1 MQVSL
6 KRKWNWNWGVIFP
19 PSFSGALSDWAE
31 ENAMGNWG
39 RSIQEEICWKGVQF
53 SWTIVLCLNRDMK
66 ERYGEERTGG
76 EMAGGGRE
84 RIWESEMNESCCWPP
99 SLWSTEYEKI
109 LVWSRSQLSWLKCE
123 LSFLCSW
130 FLLSLQQASSHCI
143 FQSVLSAGSG
153 WTVWPGKRA
162 DFTPLEHFDGERA
175 ERVSAFEW
183 IKRGYRRDQWS
194 RRHLRWAQVPEAI
207 VLNLLLSQIHVQ
219 YKARACHNQ
228 MHALQPHQK
237 THRWFIL

>member
-1 MQVSL
+1 
-6 KRKWNWNWGVIFP
+6 
-19 PSFSGALSDWAE
+19 
-31 ENAMGNWG
+31 
-39 RSIQEEICWKGVQF
+39 
-53 SWTIVLCLNRDMK
+53 
-66 ERYGEERTGG
+66 
-76 EMAGGGRE
+76 MAGGGRE
-84 RIWESEMNESCCWPP
+84 RIWESEMNESCWWPP

-109 LVWSRSQLSWLKCE
+109 LVWSRSQLSWLKCD

-130 FLLSLQQASSHCI
+130 FLLFLQQASSHCI

-153 WTVWPGKRA
+153 WTEWPGKRA
-162 DFTPLEHFDGERA
+162 DFSPLEHFDGERA
-175 ERVSAFEW
+175 EGVSAFEW

-237 THRWFIL
+237 TITDSSSRISPMMCLSVCCCDLLFPSLSSYSCHSLQFLPLLMEVLQVSRGMGCISIII